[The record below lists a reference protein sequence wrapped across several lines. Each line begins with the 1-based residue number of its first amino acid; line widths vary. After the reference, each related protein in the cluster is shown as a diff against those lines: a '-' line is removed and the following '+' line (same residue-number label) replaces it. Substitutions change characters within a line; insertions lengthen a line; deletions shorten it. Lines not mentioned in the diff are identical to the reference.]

1 MEISINPTM
10 GILPTTNPGTI
21 ITNAI
26 TIAYIVAVLLVLFYI
41 IKGAF
46 MWITSNGD
54 KEAVG
59 HARKTI
65 TAALV
70 GLVILALAFVIM
82 KAVGYILNINIIGN
96 VINVPALDGSIAL

>member
-1 MEISINPTM
+1 MDISINPTM

-26 TIAYIVAVLLVLFYI
+26 TIAYIVAVLLVLFFI

-54 KEAVG
+54 KEAVS

-70 GLVILALAFVIM
+70 GLTILALAFVILRV
-82 KAVGYILNINIIGN
+82 VGYILNINIIGN
-96 VINVPALDGSIAL
+96 VINIPALDGRIVL